1 MSPKVDVWVG
11 EEVEGRL
18 WVILWVGPVA
28 KCSQSSFVSG
38 VGRKWGRG
46 QGVVHLVW
54 REVVDVVG
62 VGAGGVQSLGLGVVL
77 EVENLV
83 SGREVEVECWRGSWR
98 LDQGEAHRG
107 FWLVEGRDVRRNGGG
122 AT

>member
-1 MSPKVDVWVG
+1 M
-11 EEVEGRL
+11 
-18 WVILWVGPVA
+18 
-28 KCSQSSFVSG
+28 
-38 VGRKWGRG
+38 
-46 QGVVHLVW
+46 
-54 REVVDVVG
+54 VG

-107 FWLVEGRDVRRNGGG
+107 VWLVGRDVRRNGGG
-122 AT
+122 GDVEEGPPWIRRMGVGGESLAGGGSAGVDYGLG